1 MFIFYFNLY
10 LLFNKSFNYKPNFI
24 IKHFLFSVYK
34 IYNMKL
40 KAGHLFLILLLSL
53 VFCCG
58 LGGIKGLVEGMD
70 NNNSTHSNSNGNT
83 NGDKTVTTSDGRT
96 ITATHQNTV
105 LGIPKSQIPPGQ
117 EDLYILKT
125 QIVTPVCPVTPAS
138 SASSASS
145 NVESMSNG
153 AEIYTDTSKC
163 PPCPPCGRC
172 PNTSSFEC
180 VKKPV
185 YKPDNPYLPVPVLTS
200 FSSFGM

>member
-1 MFIFYFNLY
+1 
-10 LLFNKSFNYKPNFI
+10 
-24 IKHFLFSVYK
+24 
-34 IYNMKL
+34 MKL

-58 LGGIKGLVEGMD
+58 LGGIKGIVEGME
-70 NNNSTHSNSNGNT
+70 NNNLNNT
-83 NGDKTVTTSDGRT
+83 TNNGDKTVTTSDGRNV
-96 ITATHQNTV
+96 TATHQNTV
-105 LGIPKSQIPPGQ
+105 LGIPKSQIPEGQ

-125 QIVTPVCPVTPAS
+125 QIVTPVCPVCPTCS
-138 SASSASS
+138 GSKQGNSG
-145 NVESMSNG
+145 NVESMMNG
-153 AEIYTDTSKC
+153 ADIHRDTSKC

-172 PNTSSFEC
+172 PESSFEC

>member
-1 MFIFYFNLY
+1 
-10 LLFNKSFNYKPNFI
+10 
-24 IKHFLFSVYK
+24 
-34 IYNMKL
+34 MKL

-53 VFCCG
+53 IFCCG
-58 LGGIKGLVEGMD
+58 LGGIKGLGLVEGME
-70 NNNSTHSNSNGNT
+70 NNNGNKTITT
-83 NGDKTVTTSDGRT
+83 NDGRSV
-96 ITATHQNTV
+96 TATHENTV

-125 QIVTPVCPVTPAS
+125 QIVTPVCPTS
-138 SASSASS
+138 GSLGL
-145 NVESMSNG
+145 NNGNITSMTNG
-153 AEIYTDTSKC
+153 ADIYSDTSKC

>member
-1 MFIFYFNLY
+1 
-10 LLFNKSFNYKPNFI
+10 
-24 IKHFLFSVYK
+24 
-34 IYNMKL
+34 MKL

-58 LGGIKGLVEGMD
+58 LGGIKGVVEGMD
-70 NNNSTHSNSNGNT
+70 NNINSNKNT
-83 NGDKTVTTSDGRT
+83 NNNNGDKTITTNDGRSV
-96 ITATHQNTV
+96 TATYENTV
-105 LGIPKSQIPPGQ
+105 LGVPKSQIPEGQ

-125 QIVTPVCPVTPAS
+125 QIVTPVCPITPS
-138 SASSASS
+138 LM
-145 NVESMSNG
+145 NNEIING
-153 AEIYTDTSKC
+153 NGNNTDTSKC

-172 PNTSSFEC
+172 PESSFEC

>member
-1 MFIFYFNLY
+1 
-10 LLFNKSFNYKPNFI
+10 
-24 IKHFLFSVYK
+24 
-34 IYNMKL
+34 MKL

-70 NNNSTHSNSNGNT
+70 NNNSTHSNTNGNNNT

-125 QIVTPVCPVTPAS
+125 QIVTPVCPVTPTSSAS
-138 SASSASS
+138 SALSASS